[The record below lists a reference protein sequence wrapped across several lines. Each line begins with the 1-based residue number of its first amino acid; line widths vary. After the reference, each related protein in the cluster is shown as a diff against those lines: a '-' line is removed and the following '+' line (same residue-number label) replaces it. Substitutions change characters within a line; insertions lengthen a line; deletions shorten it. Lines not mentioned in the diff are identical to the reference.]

1 MGPECLGDFLQQVL
15 CCLKVGLKVLWEPG
29 GEGQGTVL
37 GAAGHTQAWSCS
49 AGSLARQRLG
59 HRVVLLRRRLLGVES
74 GCVWPEGREGGEGSG
89 PWAGVRSRVGG
100 PSRLAQ
106 P

>member
-1 MGPECLGDFLQQVL
+1 MGRECLGDFLQEVL

-59 HRVVLLRRRLLGVES
+59 HRVVLLRRLGRRS
-74 GCVWPEGREGGEGSG
+74 
-89 PWAGVRSRVGG
+89 PWS
-100 PSRLAQ
+100 
-106 P
+106 